1 MSENEKKIIKSD
13 YVTGSYFNIMD
24 YMIRTTVRGM
34 VNTAVPVVVTA
45 VETTGTNSG
54 AGYVSAKPL
63 LMARDGY
70 NNGLPNVD
78 IPKLLFLLRP
88 TVRILTERQRKR
100 YRRHTG
106 SMICQ
111 TAFI

>member
-13 YVTGSYFNIMD
+13 YVTGSYFNLMD

-63 LMARDGY
+63 L
-70 NNGLPNVD
+70 
-78 IPKLLFLLRP
+78 
-88 TVRILTERQRKR
+88 
-100 YRRHTG
+100 
-106 SMICQ
+106 IC
-111 TAFI
+111 